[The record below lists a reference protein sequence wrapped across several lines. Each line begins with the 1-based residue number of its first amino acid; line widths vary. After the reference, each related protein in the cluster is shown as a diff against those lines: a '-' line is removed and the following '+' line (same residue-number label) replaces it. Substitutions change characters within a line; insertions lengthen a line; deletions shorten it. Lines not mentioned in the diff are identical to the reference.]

1 MYKDMYIYIYNP
13 YEEEKMSYIYG
24 VIFFMI
30 TFEVIFFPSHIDYI
44 FTIMTTFIFIESPF
58 AFNMRFIKS

>member
-30 TFEVIFFPSHIDYI
+30 TFEVLFVPSHIDYFYYNDYLYFHRI
-44 FTIMTTFIFIESPF
+44 PF
-58 AFNMRFIKS
+58 CL